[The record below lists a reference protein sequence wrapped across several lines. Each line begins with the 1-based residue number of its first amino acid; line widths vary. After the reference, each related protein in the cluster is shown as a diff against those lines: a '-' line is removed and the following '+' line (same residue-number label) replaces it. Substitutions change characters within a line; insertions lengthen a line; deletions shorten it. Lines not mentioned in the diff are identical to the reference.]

1 MDLHISL
8 VGRRDLTG
16 EIYRQIRG
24 AILEGRLR
32 HGDPLPP
39 SRELARR
46 LSVSRTTVMVAY
58 DRLIGEGFVATRV
71 GAGTFVGHDIPTAAG
86 RPSPAPPTL
95 AAQPVWDGIPLLGV
109 FVDEAVYDFRSGMPD
124 TSMFPFQTWRR
135 LVARELRPDGAGGRP
150 YGDPAG
156 HPGLR
161 VAIAR
166 HLATSR
172 DVVTRAEDVTVTNG
186 TQQAMDLVA
195 RVLLAPGDEVAVE
208 DPGYEPVR
216 RLFESLG
223 MRVRGVPVDR
233 EGLVVDALPEGA
245 RLVSV
250 TPSHQFPL
258 GVPLSL
264 PRRIA
269 LLDWARRHDAA
280 IVEDD
285 YDSEFRHGGRPI
297 EPLQTLDREGRV
309 VYVGSFSKT
318 MLPSLR
324 VGFVVAPAPLR
335 HALSAARYVTDW
347 HTALPTQAAL
357 ARFLDEGWF
366 VRHIR
371 RVRAVYEERHRR
383 IVDVLARDF
392 AGLLEAV
399 PSVTGLHLAALA
411 PGASPAE
418 IAGVADRAADSGVEV
433 QRLAACG
440 VEGPGPAGL
449 VLGFGAIATG
459 DIEEGLRRLR
469 AAFDG

>member
-1 MDLHISL
+1 VDLHISL
-8 VGRRDLTG
+8 VGRRDLAG

-24 AILEGRLR
+24 ALLEGRLR
-32 HGDPLPP
+32 SGDPLPP

-71 GAGTFVGHDIPTAAG
+71 GAGTFVAHDVPTAAG

-95 AAQPVWDGIPLLGV
+95 AAQPVWAGIPLLNV
-109 FVDEAVYDFRSGMPD
+109 YADEADYDFRTGMPD
-124 TSMFPFQTWRR
+124 VSLFPFQTWRR
-135 LVARELRPDGAGGRP
+135 LIAHELRPEGAGAQP

-156 HPGLR
+156 HLGLR
-161 VAIAR
+161 HAIAR

-172 DVVTRAEDVTVTNG
+172 DLVTTAEDVTVTNG
-186 TQQAMDLVA
+186 TQQAMDLIA

-208 DPGYEPVR
+208 DPGYGPVM

-223 MRVRGVPVDR
+223 MRVRGVPVDG
-233 EGLVVDALPEGA
+233 EGLVVDALPDRA
-245 RLVSV
+245 RLVYV

-258 GVPLSL
+258 GVALSL

-280 IVEDD
+280 VVEDD

-297 EPLQTLDREGRV
+297 EPLQTLDGEGRV
-309 VYVGSFSKT
+309 VYVGTFSKS

-383 IVDVLARDF
+383 IVDLLARDF
-392 AGLLEAV
+392 AGLLDAV
-399 PSVTGLHLAALA
+399 PSVTGLHLTALA
-411 PGASPAE
+411 PGASPKE
-418 IAGVADRAADSGVEV
+418 IAAVADRAAGDGVAV
-433 QRLAACG
+433 QRLAWFG
-440 VEGPGPAGL
+440 VERPGPAGL
-449 VLGFGAIATG
+449 VLGYGAIATG
-459 DIEEGLRRLR
+459 DIDEGLLRLR

>member
-1 MDLHISL
+1 VDLHISL

-24 AILEGRLR
+24 AIVEGRLR
-32 HGDPLPP
+32 SGDPLPP

-71 GAGTFVGHDIPTAAG
+71 GAGTFVGHDVPSAPG
-86 RPSPAPPTL
+86 RHSPAPPTL
-95 AAQPVWDGIPLLGV
+95 AAQPVWERIRLPTA
-109 FVDEAVYDFRSGMPD
+109 FATRAEFDFRSGVPD
-124 TSMFPFQTWRR
+124 TSLFPFQTWRR
-135 LVARELRPDGAGGRP
+135 LVARELRPDAAGGRP

-156 HPGLR
+156 HLGLR
-161 VAIAR
+161 DAIAR
-166 HLATSR
+166 HLGTSR
-172 DVVTRAEDVTVTNG
+172 DIVTTAEDVTVTNG
-186 TQQAMDLVA
+186 TQQALDLVA

-208 DPGYEPVR
+208 DPGYEPIR
-216 RLFESLG
+216 RMFESLG
-223 MRVRGVPVDR
+223 MRVRGVPVDA
-233 EGLVVDALPEGA
+233 EGVVVDALPARA
-245 RLVSV
+245 RLVYV
-250 TPSHQFPL
+250 TPSHQYPL
-258 GVPLSL
+258 GVALSL
-264 PRRIA
+264 PRRVA
-269 LLDWARRHDAA
+269 LLDWARRTDAA
-280 IVEDD
+280 VVEDD

-324 VGFVVAPAPLR
+324 IGFVVAPAPLR
-335 HALSAARYVTDW
+335 HALSAAKFVTDW

-383 IVDVLARDF
+383 IVDTLARDF
-392 AGLLEAV
+392 AGRLDAV

-411 PGASPAE
+411 PGASPEE
-418 IAGVADRAADSGVEV
+418 IEGVAARAADHGVAV
-433 QRLAACG
+433 QRLASFG
-440 VEGPGPAGL
+440 VERPGPAGL
-449 VLGFGAIATG
+449 VLGYGAISTG
-459 DIEEGLRRLR
+459 DIGEGLRRLS